1 MFGWEFPPY
10 FSGGLGVHCYELTKN
25 LASRGHSIDFYMPY
39 QKNASINP
47 PHQNIRIIF
56 VGETELHPY
65 FRITKKGRS
74 KIYGEDLLKAVFTYA
89 SLCSLEGIK
98 NHYKK
103 KYDLIHCH
111 DWLTA
116 WAGIYLKQAI
126 NRPLV
131 QTIHSTEY
139 ERTSTPWEEII
150 NIEKNALKY
159 ADIIISVSKR
169 TANILTTNLE
179 AENKKIRIVYN
190 GVDRQKYQEVEI
202 EQKPTAIKEK
212 KTVLFLGR
220 LAEQKGPVQFL
231 HAAKKVLEKEPNT
244 TFLIAGNG
252 PLLPF
257 LINLSFELGIQKN
270 VKFLGHITEE
280 EQKKIYKIADVF
292 VMPSVA
298 EPFGIVALE
307 AIASGTPVII
317 SKTSGVSEIINSA
330 LKVDFWDI
338 KGLAQKIVACLRYPP
353 LKKVM
358 IEHAKKEI
366 QPYSWEN
373 TAKEVEKIYK
383 ELIGG

>member
-25 LASRGHSIDFYMPY
+25 LAKAGHSIDFYMPY
-39 QKNASINP
+39 QKDAKINP

-65 FRITKKGRS
+65 FKITKKGRS

-89 SLCSLEGIK
+89 SLCSLEGIN

-103 KYDLIHCH
+103 KYDVIHCH

-126 NRPLV
+126 NRPLI
-131 QTIHSTEY
+131 QTIHSTEF
-139 ERTSTPWEEII
+139 ERTSTPWEEILR
-150 NIEKNALKY
+150 IEKSALEH

-169 TANILTTNLE
+169 TAKILTSQFGAKNE
-179 AENKKIRIVYN
+179 KIRIVYN
-190 GVDRQKYQEVEI
+190 GVDKQKYQTHVEEKPNVI
-202 EQKPTAIKEK
+202 KQKKI
-212 KTVLFLGR
+212 VLFLGR
-220 LAEQKGPVQFL
+220 LSEQKGPVQFL
-231 HAAKKVLEKEPNT
+231 HAAKKVLEKEPSA
-244 TFLIAGNG
+244 TFLIAGSG

-257 LINLSFELGIQKN
+257 LVNLSFELGIQKN
-270 VKFLGHITEE
+270 VKFLGYISEE

-292 VMPSVA
+292 VMPSVS

-317 SKTSGVSEIINSA
+317 SKSSGVSEIINSA

-338 KGLAQKIVACLRYPP
+338 RGLAQKIVACLKYPP
-353 LKKVM
+353 LKKV
-358 IEHAKKEI
+358 IVEHAKKEI
-366 QPYSWEN
+366 EPYTWEN
-373 TAKEVEKIYK
+373 TAREVEKIYK
-383 ELIGG
+383 ELTGG